1 MALVAKS
8 KNGGKAVDLIPYFH
22 YSGNMETLAALHA
35 LGALAHETRLGIFRL
50 LVEHGP
56 IGLSAG
62 EIGRKLRLPAATL
75 SFHIKE
81 LALAGLVSAR
91 QQGRFIHYAT
101 DFSAMRGLVAYL
113 SENCCRV
120 CAGVGDRPEEACAS
134 DCAPDP
140 ASQLAVYTIPKPTV
154 RPKRRAA

>member
-1 MALVAKS
+1 
-8 KNGGKAVDLIPYFH
+8 
-22 YSGNMETLAALHA
+22 METSSALRA

-56 IGLSAG
+56 PGLPAG
-62 EIGRKLRLPAATL
+62 EIGRKLGLPAATL
-75 SFHIKE
+75 SFHVRE
-81 LALAGLVSAR
+81 LAMAGLVSAR

-120 CAGVGDRPEEACAS
+120 CADVGDRLEG
-134 DCAPDP
+134 
-140 ASQLAVYTIPKPTV
+140 
-154 RPKRRAA
+154 

>member
-1 MALVAKS
+1 
-8 KNGGKAVDLIPYFH
+8 
-22 YSGNMETLAALHA
+22 METSSALRA

-56 IGLSAG
+56 PGLPAG
-62 EIGRKLRLPAATL
+62 EIGRQLGLPAATL
-75 SFHIKE
+75 SFHVRE
-81 LALAGLVSAR
+81 LAMAGLLSAR

-120 CAGVGDRPEEACAS
+120 CADVGDRLEGCAS
-134 DCAPDP
+134 DCVPG
-140 ASQLAVYTIPKPTV
+140 AVPQRALYAIPKPTV
-154 RPKRRAA
+154 RPKRSTV

>member
-1 MALVAKS
+1 
-8 KNGGKAVDLIPYFH
+8 
-22 YSGNMETLAALHA
+22 METLSALRA
-35 LGALAHETRLGIFRL
+35 LSALAHETRLGIFRL

-56 IGLSAG
+56 PGLAAG
-62 EIGRKLRLPAATL
+62 EIGQKLGLPGATL

-81 LALAGLVSAR
+81 LAMAGLVSAR

-120 CAGVGDRPEEACAS
+120 CTDVGDRLEACAS
-134 DCAPDP
+134 DCASDP
-140 ASQLAVYTIPKPTV
+140 APQRTVHTIPKPTV
-154 RPKRRAA
+154 RPKRRVA